1 VLYPRAPP
9 ADGLANRLK
18 SREGNPL
25 VKTRIARL
33 ARTAGVAAIASLA
46 VAAPA
51 SAASSGCSAPP
62 VSQAFL
68 PWGDQNDY
76 FLAQGGDFESTSGW
90 TFSGGARLVSGSEPF
105 VATGKP
111 GKTSLS
117 MPTGGVALSPVLC
130 LTPDNPSI
138 RFFAKAAQGDAA
150 SLRGEAVVTKPSAQV
165 IGLGAVNGT
174 LAWSPVEPMASGV
187 NNVLWNAD
195 KKVSL
200 QIRFTADSGNWQI
213 DDLFVDPQKRG

>member
-1 VLYPRAPP
+1 M
-9 ADGLANRLK
+9 
-18 SREGNPL
+18 
-25 VKTRIARL
+25 KTRIARL
-33 ARTAGVAAIASLA
+33 ARTAGVAAIASIA

-62 VSQAFL
+62 VSTAFL

-90 TFSGGARLVSGSEPF
+90 TFSGGAKLVSGSEPF

-111 GKTSLS
+111 GKMSLS
-117 MPTGGVALSPVLC
+117 MPKGSVALSPGLC

-138 RFFAKAAQGDAA
+138 RFFAKAQGDAA
-150 SLRGEAVVTKPSAQV
+150 TLRGEAVVTKPSSQV

-174 LAWSPVEPMASGV
+174 SAWSPVEPMVSGV
-187 NNVLWNAD
+187 NDVLWDAD

-200 QIRFTADSGNWQI
+200 KIRFTADSGDWQI

>member
-1 VLYPRAPP
+1 VQ
-9 ADGLANRLK
+9 
-18 SREGNPL
+18 
-25 VKTRIARL
+25 TRIARL
-33 ARTAGVAAIASLA
+33 ARTAAVAAIASLA

-62 VSQAFL
+62 VSRAFL
-68 PWGDQNDY
+68 PWGDLNDY
-76 FLAQGGDFESTSGW
+76 FLAHGGDFESTSGW
-90 TFSGGARLVSGSEPF
+90 TFRGGAKLVSGSEPF

-117 MPTGGVALSPVLC
+117 MPEGSVAVSPVLC

-138 RFFAKAAQGDAA
+138 RFFAKAAQGGAA
-150 SLRGEAVVTKPSAQV
+150 SLRGEAVVSKPTSQV
-165 IGLGAVNGT
+165 IGLGTVGGT
-174 LAWSPVEPMASGV
+174 VPWSAVEPMASGV
-187 NNVLWNAD
+187 NDVLWDAD

-200 QIRFTADSGNWQI
+200 QIRFTAGSGAWQI